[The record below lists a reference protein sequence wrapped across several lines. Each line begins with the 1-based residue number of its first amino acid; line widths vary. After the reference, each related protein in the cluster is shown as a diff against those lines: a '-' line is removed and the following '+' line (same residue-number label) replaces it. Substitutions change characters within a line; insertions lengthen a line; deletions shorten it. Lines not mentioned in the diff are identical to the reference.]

1 MKAGCA
7 IGRIMRG
14 IANNRAATTS
24 STINAVSEG
33 LERPKMRMDDWGK
46 AVPVLEASG
55 S

>member
-1 MKAGCA
+1 MKADCA
-7 IGRIMRG
+7 HGKIMRG

-46 AVPVLEASG
+46 AVPVLEALG

>member
-1 MKAGCA
+1 MKADCA
-7 IGRIMRG
+7 HGKIMRG

-33 LERPKMRMDDWGK
+33 LERPKMRMDEWGK